1 MAQWQD
7 IAATLRQEVHR
18 GGVGPGARFPTER
31 ALAERFG
38 VARNTVR
45 RAIATL
51 VDDGVIVRQ
60 VGSGSFVQAPVPERA
75 NGSADH
81 VLAQIIGVSP
91 RDLMDVRLLLEPRA
105 AALAAIHGNSAEL
118 ERIVAAEAAARAETE
133 LEAFER
139 CDAEFH
145 QRIVAAS
152 HNELLLHLCGLM
164 SKSRSSQEW
173 LDMKRRAFSA
183 ERLAGYDDDHGA
195 VLDAL
200 VRRDPEA
207 AEAAMRQHLEA
218 VRANLF
224 ARAAD

>member
-7 IAATLRQEVHR
+7 IAATLRREVNR
-18 GGVGPGARFPTER
+18 NGNGPGARFPTER

-51 VDDGVIVRQ
+51 VDDGVLVRQ
-60 VGSGSFVQAPVPERA
+60 VGSGSFVQASPRA
-75 NGSADH
+75 GGGDI
-81 VLAQIIGVSP
+81 LAQIIGVSP
-91 RDLMDVRLLLEPRA
+91 RDLMEVRLLLEPRA
-105 AALAAIHGNSAEL
+105 AALAALHGNSAEL
-118 ERIVAAEAAARAETE
+118 DRIAAAEAAARAATE
-133 LEAFER
+133 LEVFER
-139 CDAEFH
+139 RDAEFH
-145 QRIVAAS
+145 QHIVAAA

-164 SKSRSSQEW
+164 SRSRASQEW
-173 LDMKRRAFSA
+173 LDMKRRAFSPA
-183 ERLAGYDDDHGA
+183 RLQQYDHDHGTI
-195 VLDAL
+195 LDAL

-224 ARAAD
+224 ALAAE